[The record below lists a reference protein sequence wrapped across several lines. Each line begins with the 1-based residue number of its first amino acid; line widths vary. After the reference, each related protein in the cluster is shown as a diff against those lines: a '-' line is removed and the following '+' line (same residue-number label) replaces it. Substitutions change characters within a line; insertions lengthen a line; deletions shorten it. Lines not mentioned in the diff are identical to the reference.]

1 MPRKCH
7 LLWMQCM
14 RILAIDPSLT
24 SLGFAHTSGDTIEV
38 GTLKPK
44 KITGLDRLCYLRDGV
59 TELFNQV
66 EPTLVVYEGYAMGK
80 FVGRMFDRA
89 ELGGALKMTAYDRSI
104 PLLLV
109 PPTSLKLFVTGNGAS
124 KGKEEVMRVLSKHRG
139 RLFTVDDEADA
150 YGLAL
155 MGRAWGSARHR
166 PRDRAHHANRALRGC
181 ELVAKK

>member
-1 MPRKCH
+1 MT
-7 LLWMQCM
+7 
-14 RILAIDPSLT
+14 ILAIDPSLT
-24 SLGFAHTSGDTIEV
+24 SLGFAYTTGDTFAV
-38 GTLKPK
+38 GTFKPK
-44 KITGLDRLCYLRDGV
+44 KITGLDRLCFLRDEV
-59 TELFNQV
+59 TKLFDTV

-89 ELGGALKMTAYDRSI
+89 ELGGTLKMTAYDRGI
-104 PLLLV
+104 PLLVV
-109 PPTSLKLFVTGNGAS
+109 PPTSLKLFVTGNGGS

-139 RLFTVDDEADA
+139 RLFTIDDEADA

-166 PRDRAHHANRALRGC
+166 PRDRSHYANRALRGC